1 MGKNGCGKTNLLDA
15 IYYLSF
21 TKSAIN
27 PFDTQNIYWGQ
38 TGFMIKGSFQ
48 THGQAREVTCSLQV
62 GEKKLIREDGQ
73 DCERF
78 SEHVGKYPVVLIAPQ
93 DIELIWDGSE
103 LRRKFFDTLICQV
116 DKVYLENLIVSNHQ
130 LKQRNSLLRAA
141 EKGPLDM
148 VLLESYDQNL
158 ITSGLYIHEK
168 RKSML
173 AGFVSRFRQH
183 YQFLVANPAEE
194 AEIQYKSDLSTHD
207 FAGLLRSNL
216 TRDRALQ
223 RTTVG
228 IHRDDFN
235 FLLHE
240 QELKRVGSQGQ
251 QKSFL
256 IGLKLAE
263 FQILAEA
270 KGSKPILLL
279 DDIFDKLDDF
289 RIQQLMKLVNQ
300 GVFGQLFIT
309 DARAGRCEQVLTE
322 AGVEAQLYL
331 LENGTFV
338 KRWLGK

>member
-1 MGKNGCGKTNLLDA
+1 
-15 IYYLSF
+15 
-21 TKSAIN
+21 
-27 PFDTQNIYWGQ
+27 
-38 TGFMIKGSFQ
+38 MIKGSFE
-48 THGQAREVTCSLQV
+48 THGQVREVLCSLQV

-73 DCERF
+73 EYGRF
-78 SEHVGKYPVVLIAPQ
+78 SEHLGKYPVVLIAPQ

-116 DKVYLENLIVSNHQ
+116 DKVYLENLIIYNHQ
-130 LKQRNSLLRAA
+130 LKQRNSLLRAT
-141 EKGPLDM
+141 EKEPLDM

-158 ITSGLYIHEK
+158 ITAGQYIHEK
-168 RKSML
+168 RKNLL
-173 AGFVSRFRQH
+173 AGFVSRFRHH
-183 YQFLVANPAEE
+183 YKFLVGGSDEE
-194 AEIQYKSDLSTHD
+194 AEILYKSDLLTHD

-228 IHRDDFN
+228 IHRDDFT
-235 FLLHE
+235 FLLNE

-263 FQILAEA
+263 FQILAEV

-300 GVFGQLFIT
+300 GAFGQLFIT
-309 DARAGRCEQVLTE
+309 DARAARCEQVLME
-322 AGVEAQLYL
+322 AKVDAHLYL

-338 KRWLGK
+338 RQWLGK